1 MVRLEDILEKV
12 TSYTPSID
20 LDIIRKAYI
29 FSARV
34 HQGQVRLSGEPYLN
48 HPLEVASILTDMKM
62 DPITIAIGL
71 LHDTVEDTH
80 TTLEAVRE
88 VFGEEITTLVDGLTK
103 ISKITFDSKEVQ
115 QAPDRFI
122 QGQAENFR
130 KMLLAMA
137 KDIRIILVKLA
148 DRLHN
153 MSTLV
158 ALHPDKRSKIAQE
171 TLDIYAPLAN
181 RLGIGWLKAE
191 LEDLSLLHLRPEVYR
206 EIQTSITKGQ
216 KEREGYIQ
224 EVKAILEGKLGEH
237 GLKGKVAGR
246 PKHIYG
252 IYKKME
258 GRGVDFEH
266 IYDIV
271 GFRVIVETV
280 KECYETL
287 GVVHSIW
294 TPVPGR
300 FKDYIAIPKPNMY
313 QSLHTAVIGPRGE
326 MIEVQ
331 IRTEEMHRVAEE
343 GIAAHWR
350 YKEGGPLA
358 EKDSRMF
365 AWLRQLVEWQKE
377 LKDAGEFME
386 TLKID
391 LFPEE
396 VYVFTPKGD
405 VKEFPA
411 GATPVDFAYSIHTDV
426 GHRCVAAKVNG
437 RLVSLRYQLKNGGV
451 VEIITS
457 SHHHPSKD
465 WLKFV
470 KTSRARTKIRQWIK
484 TEERARSITLG
495 KEICE
500 KEFKR
505 HGLDFYRMLK
515 SGEIENL
522 AKIGLNLA
530 GVDNLLAGIGYG
542 KLSIH
547 QVLGK
552 LLPEEKLE
560 ALEEKGVSPFKKVLQ
575 KLKKTPREAIT
586 VKGIED
592 VMIKFARCCNPLP
605 GDRITGFITRGK
617 GIAIHAV
624 DCPNVLNADLDR
636 KIEVEWD
643 KRLKA
648 TRPARIEVICH
659 DEKGV
664 LADMSSTIS
673 SAEANISSANITTTP
688 DKKAICTFEI
698 EVNDL
703 AHLTNII
710 KNLQRIKK
718 VIKVER
724 LRA

>member
-20 LDIIRKAYI
+20 PDIVRKAYI

-48 HPLEVASILTDMKM
+48 HPLEVASILAEMKM
-62 DPITIAIGL
+62 DPTTIAIGL

-80 TTLEAVRE
+80 TTLEAVKE
-88 VFGEEITTLVDGLTK
+88 VFGEEIATLVDGLTK
-103 ISKITFDSKEVQ
+103 ISKITFDSKEAQ
-115 QAPDRFI
+115 
-122 QGQAENFR
+122 QAENFR

-153 MSTLV
+153 MRTLD

-181 RLGIGWLKAE
+181 RLGIGWIKAE

-206 EIQTSITKGQ
+206 EIQAGIAKGQ

-224 EVKAILEGKLGEH
+224 EVKAILEGRLGEH
-237 GLKGKVAGR
+237 GLKGKVTGR

-252 IYKKME
+252 IYKKIE

-313 QSLHTAVIGPRGE
+313 QSLHTTVIGPRGE
-326 MIEVQ
+326 MMEVQ

-350 YKEGGPLA
+350 YKEGGPIA
-358 EKDSRMF
+358 EKDGRMF

-405 VKEFPA
+405 VREFPV

-437 RLVSLRYQLKNGGV
+437 RLVSLRYQLKNGDV

-457 SHHHPSKD
+457 PHHHPSKD

-484 TEERARSITLG
+484 DEERTRSIALG

-515 SGEIENL
+515 SGEMENL
-522 AKIGLNLA
+522 AKVGLNLA

-560 ALEEKGVSPFKKVLQ
+560 ALEGKGVSAFKKVLQ
-575 KLKKTPREAIT
+575 KLKKTPKEAIT

-605 GDRITGFITRGK
+605 GDKIIGFITRGK
-617 GIAIHAV
+617 GVAIHSK
-624 DCPNVLNADLDR
+624 DCLNVLNADQDR

-648 TRPARIEVICH
+648 TRPARIEVICQ

-673 SAEANISSANITTTP
+673 SAEANISSANIRTTP
-688 DKKAICTFEI
+688 DKKAICTFEV

-703 AHLTNII
+703 EHLTSII
-710 KNLQRIKK
+710 KNLRRIRK

-724 LRA
+724 VRA

>member
-20 LDIIRKAYI
+20 PDIVRKAYN

-34 HQGQVRLSGEPYLN
+34 HQGQVRLSGEPYLV
-48 HPLEVASILTDMKM
+48 HPLEVASILAEMKM
-62 DPITIAIGL
+62 DPTTIAIGL

-80 TTLEAVRE
+80 TTLEAVKE
-88 VFGEEITTLVDGLTK
+88 VFGEGIATLVDGLTK
-103 ISKITFDSKEVQ
+103 ISKITFDSKEAQ
-115 QAPDRFI
+115 
-122 QGQAENFR
+122 QAENFR

-153 MSTLV
+153 MRTLD

-181 RLGIGWLKAE
+181 RLGIGWIKAE
-191 LEDLSLLHLRPEVYR
+191 LEDLSLLHLRPEVYS
-206 EIQTSITKGQ
+206 EIQAGISKGQ
-216 KEREGYIQ
+216 KEREEYIQ
-224 EVKAILEGKLGEH
+224 EVKAILEGRLGEH
-237 GLKGKVAGR
+237 GLKGKVTGR
-246 PKHIYG
+246 LKNIYG

-258 GRGVDFEH
+258 RRGVDFEH

-287 GVVHSIW
+287 GIVHSIW

-313 QSLHTAVIGPRGE
+313 QSLHTTVIGPRGE
-326 MIEVQ
+326 MMEVQ

-350 YKEGGPLA
+350 YKEGEAIA

-405 VKEFPA
+405 IREFPV

-437 RLVSLRYQLKNGGV
+437 RLVPLRYQLKNGDV

-457 SHHHPSKD
+457 PHHHPSKD

-484 TEERARSITLG
+484 DEERTRSIALG

-505 HGLDFYRMLK
+505 HGLDFYKMLK

-522 AKIGLNLA
+522 AKVGLNLA

-552 LLPEEKLE
+552 LLPEEKLS
-560 ALEEKGVSPFKKVLQ
+560 ALEEKGVSAFKKVLQ
-575 KLKKTPREAIT
+575 KLKKTPKEAIT

-592 VMIKFARCCNPLP
+592 VMIRFARCCNPLP
-605 GDRITGFITRGK
+605 GDKIIGFITRGR
-617 GIAIHAV
+617 GVAIHAM
-624 DCPNVLNADLDR
+624 DCLNVLNADQDR

-648 TRPARIEVICH
+648 TRPARIEVICQ

-673 SAEANISSANITTTP
+673 SSEANISSANIRTTP
-688 DKKAICTFEI
+688 DKKAICTFEV

-703 AHLTNII
+703 DHLTSII
-710 KNLQRIKK
+710 KNLRRIRK

-724 LRA
+724 VRA

>member
-20 LDIIRKAYI
+20 PDIVRKAYI

-48 HPLEVASILTDMKM
+48 HPLEVASILAEIKM
-62 DPITIAIGL
+62 DPTTIAIGL

-80 TTLEAVRE
+80 TTLEAVKE
-88 VFGEEITTLVDGLTK
+88 VFGEEIATLVDGLTK
-103 ISKITFDSKEVQ
+103 ISKITFDSKEAQ
-115 QAPDRFI
+115 
-122 QGQAENFR
+122 QAENFR

-153 MSTLV
+153 MRTLD
-158 ALHPDKRSKIAQE
+158 ALPPDKRSKIAQE

-181 RLGIGWLKAE
+181 RLGIGWMKAE
-191 LEDLSLLHLRPEVYR
+191 LEDLSFLHLRPEVYR
-206 EIQTSITKGQ
+206 EIQTNIAKGQ

-224 EVKAILEGKLGEH
+224 EVKAILEGRLGEH

-271 GFRVIVETV
+271 GFRVIVETI

-313 QSLHTAVIGPRGE
+313 QSLHTVVIGPRGE

-350 YKEGGPLA
+350 YKEGGPIA
-358 EKDSRMF
+358 EKDGRMF

-405 VKEFPA
+405 VREFPV

-437 RLVSLRYQLKNGGV
+437 RLVSLRYQLKNGDV

-457 SHHHPSKD
+457 PHHHPSKD

-484 TEERARSITLG
+484 DEERTRSIALG

-505 HGLDFYRMLK
+505 HGLDFYKMLK
-515 SGEIENL
+515 SGEMENL
-522 AKIGLNLA
+522 AKVGLNLA

-552 LLPEEKLE
+552 LLPEEKLS
-560 ALEEKGVSPFKKVLQ
+560 ALEEKGVSAFKKVLQ
-575 KLKKTPREAIT
+575 KLKKTPKEAIT

-605 GDRITGFITRGK
+605 GDKIIGFITRGK
-617 GIAIHAV
+617 GVAIHGM
-624 DCPNVLNADLDR
+624 DCPNVLNADQDR

-648 TRPARIEVICH
+648 TRPARIEVICR

-673 SAEANISSANITTTP
+673 SAEANISSANIRTTP
-688 DKKAICTFEI
+688 DKKAICTFEV

-703 AHLTNII
+703 EHLTSII
-710 KNLQRIKK
+710 KNLRRIRK

-724 LRA
+724 VRA